1 MAISGDAVAQRK
13 RERKEMKTQ
22 KILGLIPS
30 HGNIG
35 HIAYIFIM

>member
-13 RERKEMKTQ
+13 RESKEMKTQ
-22 KILGLIPS
+22 KILGLIPI

-35 HIAYIFIM
+35 L